1 MLQQLSIYAENKKGT
16 MQNITEVLADAGVNI
31 CNFRLSRQSRG
42 GEAVMT
48 IEIDGSFG
56 PELNEKIKVLP
67 NIFSSTMLQPI

>member
-1 MLQQLSIYAENKKGT
+1 MGSEMCIR
-16 MQNITEVLADAGVNI
+16 D
-31 CNFRLSRQSRG
+31 RSRQSRG

>member
-1 MLQQLSIYAENKKGT
+1 M
-16 MQNITEVLADAGVNI
+16 ADAGVNI

-67 NIFSSTMLQPI
+67 NIFSSTMLQPIYLIKNHNNRRIYIYGT